1 MDERPHPATLL
12 GHPRGLYL
20 LFFVEMW
27 ERFSYY
33 GMRALLALYL
43 VHAASGD
50 NPGRGW
56 PKEAGDGLFGW
67 YTGGVYLLSI
77 FGGLAT
83 DKLIGA
89 HRSVVV
95 GAVLIALGHT
105 VLAVS
110 GIGALASSDLGMAT
124 FIGGLALIVL
134 GTGHFKPNMPVIID
148 RMYDAKDPRRDAAFN
163 IFYIGVNV
171 GAALGPLVCSYL
183 GEKIGWH
190 YGFGAAAVGMIA
202 GLGLYLW
209 SRPRYLA
216 GLGDPPGDGG
226 RWAFPLFTLSIVI
239 AATVAVLFHWRLL
252 GAIGAALNPLWVGPV
267 VAALAVWFVLKQPK
281 GDRGIVTCILIFVF
295 LNAMFWFAYEQ
306 AGTSLNHF
314 ADEMTD
320 RFVLGWEIPA
330 GWFQSLNAV
339 MVVALAPLFGMLWSA
354 LGRRGRNPG
363 QPVKLALGLYFLAI
377 GYVFMVAGSIG
388 TTPVVRASMFW
399 LTMTYLFHTIGELCM
414 SPTGLA
420 FVTRVSPAH
429 SVSLLLGVWY
439 LSNAIANKAA
449 GQVAGSIGAIES
461 GEIALPWYAWFKLGG
476 QADFFLMF
484 LFISAIVGT
493 LVLVLK
499 PLLERLLAGRQ
510 G

>member
-1 MDERPHPATLL
+1 MEEGKLL
-12 GHPRGLYL
+12 GHPRGLYII
-20 LFFVEMW
+20 FAVEMW

-183 GEKIGWH
+183 GEKVGWH

-209 SRPRYLA
+209 ARPRYLA
-216 GLGDPPGDGG
+216 GLGEPPGAGG
-226 RWAFPLFTLSIVI
+226 KWAFPLFLLSIVLAALI
-239 AATVAVLFHWRLL
+239 AALFHWRLL
-252 GAIGAALNPLWVGPV
+252 GAIGAALDPRWIGPAV
-267 VAALAVWFVLKQPK
+267 VALAVWFVIKQPK

-314 ADEMTD
+314 ADEMTE
-320 RFVLGWEIPA
+320 RHVLGWEIPA

-388 TTPVVRASMFW
+388 TTPEVRASMFW

-493 LVLVLK
+493 LVLLLK